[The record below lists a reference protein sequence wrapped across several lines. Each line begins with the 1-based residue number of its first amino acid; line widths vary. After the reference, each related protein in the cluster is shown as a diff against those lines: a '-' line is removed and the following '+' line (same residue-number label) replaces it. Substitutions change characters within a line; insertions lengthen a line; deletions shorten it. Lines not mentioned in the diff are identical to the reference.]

1 MTFICSSRH
10 RPWRPPQRV
19 QGVVV
24 ATGME
29 TRIGEIAKMMASED
43 KEAMEAMKNG
53 GFQPQR

>member
-10 RPWRPPQRV
+10 RPVVRRCV

-29 TRIGEIAKMMASED
+29 MRIGEIAKMMASED